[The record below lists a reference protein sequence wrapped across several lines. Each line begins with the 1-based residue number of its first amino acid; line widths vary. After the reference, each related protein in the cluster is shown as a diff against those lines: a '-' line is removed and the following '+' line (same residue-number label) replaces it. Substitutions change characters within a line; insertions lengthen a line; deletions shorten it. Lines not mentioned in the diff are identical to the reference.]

1 MSNQEVGGANRCFPE
16 LALWR
21 QSPLAGFD
29 SACTGGRAFHFLHG
43 NGFCGRTLEPLAR
56 ALGSA
61 TDHYMFT
68 DLPGHGVA
76 ADDVSL
82 DASQARAYTSDGAG
96 QPDWNAMADA
106 VADSIA
112 RRATGPVTAIGH
124 SMGGVVTLLAAAR
137 CPELFS
143 EVVLLDPVLFSA
155 EVLLYQRLMRKTGLW
170 QRTGLVKSV
179 SARRA
184 SWPDK
189 QSLAQDL
196 RRKSLYRTW
205 SDEAFDAFVEYGT
218 RDRDGHRTLACA
230 PQWEASI
237 FGSYPRGLWRAV
249 REVDVPVG
257 IIVASESYPFIRP
270 AVKRA
275 VRKNSNI
282 RQFDYQGGHCFP
294 MDAPEH
300 AARVINGVIA
310 ELNAG

>member
-1 MSNQEVGGANRCFPE
+1 MNNHELGGVNGCFPE
-16 LALWR
+16 LMLWR

-29 SACTGGRAFHFLHG
+29 SARTGERAFHFLHG
-43 NGFCGRTLEPLAR
+43 NGFCGRTLEPLAK
-56 ALGSA
+56 ALGAAS
-61 TDHYMFT
+61 DHYMFT
-68 DLPGHGVA
+68 DLPGHGA
-76 ADDVSL
+76 A
-82 DASQARAYTSDGAG
+82 AG
-96 QPDWNAMADA
+96 ESSRESGGESYFSVQPDWNAMADA

-112 RRATGPVTAIGH
+112 RRATTPVTAIGH

-143 EVVLLDPVLFSA
+143 EVVLLDPVLFGA

-189 QSLAQDL
+189 QSLAEDL
-196 RRKSLYRTW
+196 RRKSLYRSW

-218 RDRDGHRTLACA
+218 SDRDGCRTLACA

-249 REVDVPVG
+249 RTVDVPVG

-282 RQFDYQGGHCFP
+282 RQFDYEGGHCFP

-300 AARVINGVIA
+300 AAGVINGVIA
-310 ELNAG
+310 ELNAR